1 MFVYIVTVTELTL
14 PVRSFVAGVYA
25 NRSLADAEAARI
37 ITVIPEEVTT
47 SVTETE
53 VIGYQDQPIK
63 PDIANSWVNQVDRQ
77 GGSFDD
83 REIADH
89 YGWR

>member
-1 MFVYIVTVTELTL
+1 MYVYLVTVTEITL

-25 NRSLADAEAARI
+25 TRSLADSEAARI
-37 ITVIPEEVTT
+37 CKEMPDEVVTT
-47 SVTETE
+47 VTETE
-53 VIGYQDQPIK
+53 VIGAQ
-63 PDIANSWVNQVDRQ
+63 NSWEGQVDRQ

-83 REIADH
+83 REIVDH

>member
-1 MFVYIVTVTELTL
+1 MYVYLVTVTEITL

-25 NRSLADAEAARI
+25 TKTLAESEAVRI
-37 ITVIPEEVTT
+37 RNIIPDEITTT
-47 SVTETE
+47 VTETE
-53 VIGYQDQPIK
+53 VIGYVEQPTK
-63 PDIANSWVNQVDRQ
+63 PDIANSWINQVDRQ

-83 REIADH
+83 SEIIDH